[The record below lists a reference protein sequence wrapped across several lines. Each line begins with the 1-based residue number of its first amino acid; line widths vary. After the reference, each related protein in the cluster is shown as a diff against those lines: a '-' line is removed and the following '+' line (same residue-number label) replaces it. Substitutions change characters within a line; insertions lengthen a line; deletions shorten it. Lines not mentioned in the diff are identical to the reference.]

1 MAKRDYY
8 ETLEVNKSCDD
19 KNLKS
24 AFRKLAKKY
33 HPDHNPGDS
42 EAENKFKEISEAY
55 DRLKDPESRAA
66 YDRYGHSAFENNN
79 TSTGGAGFDS
89 NFSSSFSDIFN
100 DFFGDA
106 GSNSQNR
113 QGNTGRGS
121 DLRYNMEITLE
132 DAFKGKSD
140 TINVTMSASC
150 NKCSGSGSQKGT
162 SPIDCPQCHGSGKVR
177 ASQGFF
183 TVERTCSSCQ
193 GQGRIIVNPC
203 ESCNGQGR
211 TQKPKKLSVEI
222 PAGIED
228 GNRIRL
234 SGQGEA
240 GIRGGSSGDLYIF
253 VSLKSHS
260 FFQRD
265 GADIFCNIPVSMPT
279 AALGGQIEIPTVDGG
294 KTRVTIPEGSQNT
307 KQFRLRGKGMPIL
320 RQKRFGD
327 MYLQI
332 TVETPLNLSKKQKEL
347 LKEFE
352 NLSSKENNP
361 ESHGFFE
368 KIKEFWGG
376 VNKQ

>member
-8 ETLEVNKSCDD
+8 ETLEINKSSDD
-19 KNLKS
+19 KTLKS

-33 HPDHNPGDS
+33 HPDHNPGNT

-55 DRLKDPESRAA
+55 ERLKNPESRAA

-79 TSTGGAGFDS
+79 ASRGGGGGGFDG

-100 DFFGDA
+100 DFFGDS
-106 GSNSQNR
+106 GSGR
-113 QGNTGRGS
+113 QGNNGRGS

-132 DAFKGKSD
+132 EAFKGKSD
-140 TINVTMSASC
+140 TINVTVSDSC
-150 NKCSGSGSQKGT
+150 IKCSGSGSKKGT
-162 SPIDCPQCHGSGKVR
+162 SPIDCPQCPGSGKVK

-193 GQGRIIVNPC
+193 GQGRIIVSPC
-203 ESCNGQGR
+203 EDCNGQGR

-253 VSLKSHS
+253 VSLKTHS

-347 LKEFE
+347 LREFE
-352 NLSSKENNP
+352 KLSSKKNNP

-376 VNKQ
+376 VNKE

>member
-33 HPDHNPGDS
+33 HPDHNPGNK

-55 DRLKDPESRAA
+55 DRLKDPETRAA
-66 YDRYGHSAFENNN
+66 YDRFGHAAFENNN
-79 TSTGGAGFDS
+79 TSRGGAGFDS

-106 GSNSQNR
+106 GSSN
-113 QGNTGRGS
+113 QGSTGRGS

-132 DAFKGKSD
+132 EAFKGKSD

-150 NKCSGSGSQKGT
+150 DKCNGSGSKKGT

-211 TQKPKKLSVEI
+211 VQKPKKLSVEI

-240 GIRGGSSGDLYIF
+240 GVRGGTVGDLYIF
-253 VSLKSHS
+253 LSLKTHS

-265 GADIFCNIPVSMPT
+265 GADIFCNVPVSMAT

-332 TVETPLNLSKKQKEL
+332 TVETPLKLSKKQKEL

-352 NLSSKENNP
+352 KLSSKENNP

-376 VNKQ
+376 VNK